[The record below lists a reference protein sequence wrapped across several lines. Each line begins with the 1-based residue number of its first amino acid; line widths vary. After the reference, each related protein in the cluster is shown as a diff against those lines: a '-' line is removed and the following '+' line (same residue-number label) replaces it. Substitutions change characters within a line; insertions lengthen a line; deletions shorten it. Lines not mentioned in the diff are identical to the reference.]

1 MWQVEGWAIF
11 GLVCLGVL
19 LLFAL
24 EVLAN
29 EVWYQISF

>member
-1 MWQVEGWAIF
+1 MWGVDGWALF
-11 GLVCLGVL
+11 ALVCLGL
-19 LLFAL
+19 LAWFAL